1 MKNLIESLALVGV
14 LTVVGV
20 APTRA
25 ALIASGSFEGLAP
38 GTTINA
44 PQGGSSVVSTT
55 ITGWRF
61 VDVNSP
67 NASLTATIITNASA
81 GTNAL
86 RLDCYYNGTGSQVY
100 MDQWNVGMHTPVVY
114 GHTYLEIGRA
124 HV

>member
-44 PQGGSSVVSTT
+44 PQGGGNVVDAST

-61 VDVNSP
+61 VNVNDNHP
-67 NASLTATIITNASA
+67 ASL
-81 GTNAL
+81 GW
-86 RLDCYYNGTGSQVY
+86 QF
-100 MDQWNVGMHTPVVY
+100 
-114 GHTYLEIGRA
+114 
-124 HV
+124 